1 MDGMS
6 ETDKGTVWAMAKNMR
21 LMCLLEYMEELEA
34 NTEQFEEN
42 QQIGQYLNELL
53 NTKPS
58 LLLGDKS

>member
-1 MDGMS
+1 MS
-6 ETDKGTVWAMAKNMR
+6 EIDKATVWAMTKNMR

-34 NTEQFEEN
+34 NAEQFEEN
-42 QQIGQYLNELL
+42 QQIAQYLNELL

>member
-1 MDGMS
+1 M
-6 ETDKGTVWAMAKNMR
+6 TKNMR

-34 NTEQFEEN
+34 NAEQFEEN
-42 QQIGQYLNELL
+42 QQIAQYLNELL